1 MNRVPRVALL
11 VAALLLGGCNDRSP
25 DAKRLEVWTLALSP
39 YFDDYLTGVF
49 DAFEAEHPGI
59 DVVWVD
65 VPFDAINRKL
75 VAAAAAGRAPDVVNL
90 SDRDFARVAA
100 LSGLADLGPLL
111 ADGVV
116 DRYLAGAVRGLRL
129 DGGLRALPWYLTTQV
144 RMGNAAALAAGGLTP
159 ATLADDWTGLRE
171 QARAYHD
178 KTGGFLFSVPL
189 GETSEL
195 PMMLLSEGI
204 RPFTESA
211 DGLVAN
217 LTSPA
222 VRGYVAAW
230 VDLYRE
236 GALPRAAATRDHTH
250 LVEGYQKGEIAL
262 IQTGSNMLGRI
273 RDAAPEV
280 YAETAVRT
288 GVTGALHR
296 SHIAAMVVGVSSRSA
311 HPEEA
316 AELAAFLTSPENQ
329 TGLSRQSGVLP
340 STPASL
346 DDPYFAFPEGASD
359 DPEAKLTEARATSA
373 ASLRTAVA
381 FTPAMEAWPELRR
394 AFNEGIKRAL
404 LDGEAVDETL
414 AAIEA
419 EWNRILAAARP
430 VGVDALPP
438 DEPAPTPVA
447 SGLPDVSPSPERPR
461 GVHPAHHASVMPQR
475 EANPRTAGVLP
486 PERPRSA
493 DLSRP
498 EAA

>member
-1 MNRVPRVALL
+1 MVARFLL
-11 VAALLLGGCNDRSP
+11 IAVLAGLPLLNACDRRSS

-49 DAFEAEHPGI
+49 GAFEAEHPGTE
-59 DVVWVD
+59 VVWVD

-100 LSGLADLGPLL
+100 LGGLADLDPLL

-116 DRYLAGAVRGLRL
+116 ERYLPGAVRGLRL
-129 DGGLRALPWYLTTQV
+129 NGGLRALPWYLTTQV
-144 RMGNAAALAAGGLTP
+144 RMANAATLARGGLTP
-159 ATLADDWTGLRE
+159 DTLANDWTGLRD
-171 QARAYHD
+171 QARAYHEE
-178 KTGGFLFSVPL
+178 TGGFLFSVPL

-204 RPFTESA
+204 RPFRETP
-211 DGLVAN
+211 DGLVAD
-217 LTSPA
+217 LTREEVA
-222 VRGYVAAW
+222 GYVSAW

-273 RDAAPEV
+273 RDAAPDV
-280 YAETAVRT
+280 YGETVVKP
-288 GVTGALHR
+288 GVTGRLQR
-296 SHIAAMVVGVSSRSA
+296 SHIAAMVVGVSGRSE

-316 AELAAFLTSPENQ
+316 AALAAFLTSPASQ
-329 TGLSRQSGVLP
+329 TGLSKQSGVLP

-359 DPEAKLTEARATSA
+359 DPEARLTEARATSA

-381 FTPAMEAWPELRR
+381 FTPAMETWPELRR

-404 LDGEAVDETL
+404 LGGEPTAGVL
-414 AAIEA
+414 ASIEA

-430 VGVDALPP
+430 VGPDALPP
-438 DEPAPTPVA
+438 ASRVPRPLGGGVGSSVSVPTPQGAWHPVPA
-447 SGLPDVSPSPERPR
+447 AGL
-461 GVHPAHHASVMPQR
+461 
-475 EANPRTAGVLP
+475 VL
-486 PERPRSA
+486 
-493 DLSRP
+493 P